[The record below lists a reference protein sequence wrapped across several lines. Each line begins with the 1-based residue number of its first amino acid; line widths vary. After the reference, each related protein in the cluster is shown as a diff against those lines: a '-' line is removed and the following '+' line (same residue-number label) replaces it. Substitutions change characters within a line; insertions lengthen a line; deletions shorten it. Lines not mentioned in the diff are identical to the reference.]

1 MSEKQ
6 KKISDLK
13 VQIEL
18 LKQELKNKELV
29 LFLNKLYFEKK
40 KWYNTRV

>member
-29 LFLNKLYFEKK
+29 LNSLLNLLQEL
-40 KWYNTRV
+40 NNEE